1 MHTASMDI
9 LEVGFGGKSKTN
21 LPPHTYFLVL
31 FLG

>member
-1 MHTASMDI
+1 MDI
-9 LEVGFGGKSKTN
+9 LDVGFGGKSKAN